1 MGNPAF
7 NEKQEY
13 APRREFR
20 EMKNGIPCNRQYSEM
35 WTANWWWN
43 VQDKLPEDATVA
55 PIILA
60 SDETQLST
68 FSGDKKAWPV
78 YLSIGNIEKAV
89 RRKPSSRA
97 WVLLGYIPVSGLDCY
112 SEDRRSDAGCQLF
125 HDCIKKMIQPLI
137 DKGLAP
143 TEMACSDGFIRSV
156 YALLAAYIADYPE
169 QCRIACCKRN
179 SCPQCTITP
188 KKRGC
193 LEPANSIYREPVDIV
208 DTLAKQSQ
216 GYNPSKFK
224 TLNML
229 PINPFWK
236 DLPLCHIFECMTPD
250 LLHQMHKGVFADHVS
265 SWAKKSIA
273 NGDEEIDARF
283 RTMPPHPTLRHFKKG
298 ISKVTQWTG
307 GEYRSMAKVFLG
319 TLGGAADARVIRVVR
334 AAEDYMYY
342 SHFESHCEESL
353 EAMEAAWKTFHAEKE
368 VFVELRVRNQFNI
381 SKVHNVLHYP
391 QNIRSR
397 GTLDGFN
404 SETTE
409 RLHIDLAKA
418 GYRASN
424 KRRYIVQMTQWL
436 QRQEA
441 VQRFASYLQWAIPGY
456 IAELSGVA
464 NDEDEDSSDSADG
477 SEEAELH
484 PVKYTVARRPPL
496 RASVTSIE
504 NDYQADWFTW
514 YLDEFLTNH
523 GLASK
528 IPINIQ
534 HGLNTLPP
542 FPLYKQLRLQ
552 LPPIPEAASE
562 SLTDVVH
569 ATKRIDAFWTEKGLV
584 KEIPAKTSVVLVR
597 VMGIDPSKGPLHGIQ
612 VARVRLLFRLPSE
625 IASFHHP
632 LAYVQWFKPFQK
644 DPVKDLNLFKLS
656 YSFRQHYPHCS
667 IIPVTQIIQTCH
679 LYPAYGRTVDATWTS
694 DNILDKCSTFYLN
707 VYLRHRDFLQ
717 FRHRNSMFI
726 KSKEDEVIEFQRKRA
741 RRA

>member
-1 MGNPAF
+1 
-7 NEKQEY
+7 
-13 APRREFR
+13 
-20 EMKNGIPCNRQYSEM
+20 
-35 WTANWWWN
+35 
-43 VQDKLPEDATVA
+43 
-55 PIILA
+55 
-60 SDETQLST
+60 
-68 FSGDKKAWPV
+68 
-78 YLSIGNIEKAV
+78 
-89 RRKPSSRA
+89 
-97 WVLLGYIPVSGLDCY
+97 
-112 SEDRRSDAGCQLF
+112 
-125 HDCIKKMIQPLI
+125 
-137 DKGLAP
+137 
-143 TEMACSDGFIRSV
+143 
-156 YALLAAYIADYPE
+156 
-169 QCRIACCKRN
+169 
-179 SCPQCTITP
+179 
-188 KKRGC
+188 
-193 LEPANSIYREPVDIV
+193 
-208 DTLAKQSQ
+208 Q

-224 TLNML
+224 ILNML

-236 DLPLCHIFECMTPD
+236 DLPLCHIFESMTPD

-265 SWAKKSIA
+265 LWAKKSIA
-273 NGDEEIDARF
+273 NGGEEIDARF
-283 RTMPPHPTLRHFKKG
+283 RAMPPHPTLRHFKKG

-368 VFVELRVRNQFNI
+368 VFIELGVRKQFNI

-391 QNIRSR
+391 QNIHSR

-404 SETTE
+404 SETME
-409 RLHIDLAKA
+409 RLHIDLAKS

-456 IAELSGVA
+456 IAELHGVA
-464 NDEDEDSSDSADG
+464 DDKDEDGNDSDSVDE
-477 SEEAELH
+477 SEEGELH
-484 PVKYTVARRPPL
+484 PVKYAVARRPPL

-523 GLASK
+523 GLTSK
-528 IPINIQ
+528 IPIDTQ
-534 HGLNTLPP
+534 HNLNVLPP
-542 FPLYKQLRLQ
+542 FPLYKQLRLH

-562 SLTDVVH
+562 SLIDVVH
-569 ATKRIDAFWTEKGLV
+569 ATKRIDAFWMEKGLV
-584 KEIPAKTSVVLVR
+584 KETPAKTSIVLVR
-597 VMGIDPSKGPLHGIQ
+597 VMDNDPKKGPLHGIQ
-612 VARVRLLFRLPSE
+612 VARVCLLFRLPSE

-679 LYPAYGRTVDATWTS
+679 LYPVYGCSVDATWTS
-694 DNILDKCSTFYLN
+694 DNILDKCSSFYLN
-707 VYLRHRDFLQ
+707 VYLRHRDFLL
-717 FRHRNSMFI
+717 FRHWIDMFI
-726 KSKEDEVIEFQRKRA
+726 KTKEDEVIEFQRKRA

>member
-1 MGNPAF
+1 
-7 NEKQEY
+7 
-13 APRREFR
+13 
-20 EMKNGIPCNRQYSEM
+20 M

-43 VQDKLPEDATVA
+43 DKLPEDATVA
-55 PIILA
+55 PIIPA

-89 RRKPSSRA
+89 QRKPSSRA
-97 WVLLGYIPVSGLDCY
+97 WVLLGYIPVSGLDYY
-112 SEDRRSDAGCQLF
+112 SEDWRSDAGCQLF
-125 HDCIKKMIQPLI
+125 HNCIKKMIQPLI

-143 TEMACSDGFIRSV
+143 TGMACSDGFIRSV

-169 QCRIACCKRN
+169 QCHIACCKRN

-188 KKRGC
+188 KKQGC
-193 LEPANSIYREPVDIV
+193 LEAANSIYREPVDI
-208 DTLAKQSQ
+208 SQ

-229 PINPFWK
+229 SINPFWK

-250 LLHQMHKGVFADHVS
+250 LLHQMHKGVFADH
-265 SWAKKSIA
+265 SIA

-319 TLGGAADARVIRVVR
+319 TLGGAADAR
-334 AAEDYMYY
+334 DYMYY
-342 SHFESHCEESL
+342 SHFESYCEESL

-368 VFVELRVRNQFNI
+368 VFFNI

-409 RLHIDLAKA
+409 HLHINLAKA
-418 GYRASN
+418 G
-424 KRRYIVQMTQWL
+424 YIVQMTQWL

-464 NDEDEDSSDSADG
+464 NDEDKDSSDSSDSADG
-477 SEEAELH
+477 
-484 PVKYTVARRPPL
+484 T
-496 RASVTSIE
+496 SVTSIE
-504 NDYQADWFTW
+504 NNYQADWFTW

-534 HGLNTLPP
+534 HGLNMLPP
-542 FPLYKQLRLQ
+542 FPLYKQLRFQ
-552 LPPIPEAASE
+552 VPPIPEAASE

-584 KEIPAKTSVVLVR
+584 KEIPAKTSIVLVR
-597 VMGIDPSKGPLHGIQ
+597 VMGIDPSKGPLHGMHNFSSCK
-612 VARVRLLFRLPSE
+612 LFCQ
-625 IASFHHP
+625 P
-632 LAYVQWFKPFQK
+632 L
-644 DPVKDLNLFKLS
+644 
-656 YSFRQHYPHCS
+656 R
-667 IIPVTQIIQTCH
+667 
-679 LYPAYGRTVDATWTS
+679 
-694 DNILDKCSTFYLN
+694 
-707 VYLRHRDFLQ
+707 
-717 FRHRNSMFI
+717 
-726 KSKEDEVIEFQRKRA
+726 
-741 RRA
+741 